1 MTMEQNGMGRKLSE
15 YNGIWKENEEI
26 YRVAAKRLGLPE
38 GAFWILYT
46 LREAGREMTQ
56 SEVCQAMYEPKQTVN
71 SALKKLERD
80 GIIELLEMKDKRS
93 KRCHLTEKG
102 KYLAE
107 GTVDKVIVAERRA
120 LADMEEEEMAVFFK
134 LFHKFT
140 GLLRENVNAE
150 LDCRGSIVIER

>member
-1 MTMEQNGMGRKLSE
+1 MEEKRMRRKLSE

-26 YRVAAKRLGLPE
+26 YRGAAKRLGLPE

-56 SEVCQAMYEPKQTVN
+56 SEVCAAMYEPKQTVN

-102 KYLAE
+102 VRLSKE
-107 GTVDKVIVAERRA
+107 TVDKVISAERKA
-120 LADMEEEEMAVFFK
+120 LSEMEETE
-134 LFHKFT
+134 LFLELYHKFT
-140 GLLRENVNAE
+140 KLLRENVKAE
-150 LDCRGSIVIER
+150 TGEGIKGIRS